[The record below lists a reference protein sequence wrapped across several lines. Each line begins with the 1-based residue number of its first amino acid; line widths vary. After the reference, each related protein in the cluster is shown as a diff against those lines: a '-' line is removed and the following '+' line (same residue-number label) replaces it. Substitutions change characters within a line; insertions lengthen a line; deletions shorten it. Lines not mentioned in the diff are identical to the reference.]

1 MNRRQTIVWG
11 ISGCAGFLAGCS
23 SLFEQNRPEENKPQ
37 MEVFV
42 VNALEESV
50 RVTITAV
57 RGSTEFFSR
66 SYTLAPG
73 KGDESKS
80 FVGTPT
86 EIRVS
91 IQSGRTVTPDY
102 SVPVSCESPE
112 LNVTIEPDEIVVTNG
127 CVTS

>member
-1 MNRRQTIVWG
+1 
-11 ISGCAGFLAGCS
+11 
-23 SLFEQNRPEENKPQ
+23 

-42 VNALEESV
+42 ANALEESV
-50 RVTITAV
+50 RVTVTAF
-57 RGSTEFFSR
+57 RGSTEFFSH
-66 SYTLAPG
+66 SYSLGPG

-86 EIRVS
+86 KVRVS
-91 IQSGRTVTPDY
+91 IQNSRTVRRDY

-112 LNVTIEPDEIVVTNG
+112 LNVTIESDEILVTNG